1 VPTPKNFCD
10 KYAFKIYGEFCSS
23 FLMLCSDSISAET
36 NMIKIYGEFCDS
48 FVMLC
53 SDSIPAETN
62 MIKIY
67 TNFVIHL

>member
-1 VPTPKNFCD
+1 
-10 KYAFKIYGEFCSS
+10 
-23 FLMLCSDSISAET
+23 
-36 NMIKIYGEFCDS
+36 MIKIYGEFCDS